1 MNISESISQ
10 AFDSIRTNKLR
21 TFLTLL
27 SIAMGVFALITA
39 GTIITSFEKAV
50 IKQLEDI
57 GETTFWIK
65 REPSIQTGHTWIK
78 YRKRKPI
85 TFREW
90 KELKKMT
97 NSTNLISAH
106 SYTFGMTISAG
117 NLSTDPDVY
126 LVGADN
132 NFFITNAIDVDYGRT
147 FTEEDI
153 DFNRN
158 VAVIGNDVI
167 VKIFPNVNPIGKE
180 IVVKNQRYTVVG
192 VMKTRGAMLGQSKD
206 NMVIIPISNFLKYFA
221 SPWEE
226 SLTISVRALDR
237 NTIESTMDEV
247 IGNLRIIRNVKP
259 WEENTFE
266 IETNETISQQF
277 GSFVNFLSIFGFLSG
292 GFALI
297 AAGVGIMNIMLVAVK
312 ERTREIG
319 IRKAVGAKKR
329 WILLQFIVES
339 ITLCQVGGVF
349 GIIFGILGGYF
360 LGNAIKLP
368 MHFPISWI
376 ILSVV
381 VCTVLGIG
389 FGAYPAYRAANLDPI
404 EALRYE

>member
-1 MNISESISQ
+1 MNISESILQ

-27 SIAMGVFALITA
+27 SISMGVFALIAA

-50 IKQLEDI
+50 LQQLEDI

-65 REPSIQTGHTWIK
+65 KTPSIQTGHTWVK
-78 YRKRKPI
+78 YRKRQPL
-85 TFREW
+85 TYRQW

-97 NSTNLISAH
+97 KSTNLISAH
-106 SYTFGMTISAG
+106 SFTVGTKISAG

-126 LVGADN
+126 LTGADN
-132 NFFITNAIDVDYGRT
+132 TFFITNSIDIDYGRAI
-147 FTEEDI
+147 TEEDLEY
-153 DFNRN
+153 NRN
-158 VAVIGNDVI
+158 VAILGNDVV
-167 VKIFPNVNPIGKE
+167 VKIFPNTNPIGKE
-180 IVVKNQRYTVVG
+180 IIVKNQRYTVVG
-192 VMKTRGAMLGQSKD
+192 VMKSRGAVLGQSKD
-206 NMVIIPISNFLKYFA
+206 NMVIIPITSFLKYFA

-226 SLTISVRALDR
+226 SLTISIRALDR
-237 NTIESTMDEV
+237 QLLEETMDEV
-247 IGNLRIIRNVKP
+247 IGNLRVIRNLKP
-259 WEENTFE
+259 WEANTFE

-277 GSFVNFLSIFGFLSG
+277 GSFVNFLSIFGFISG

-319 IRKAVGAKKR
+319 IRKAVGAKRR
-329 WILLQFIVES
+329 WILWQFILEA

-349 GIIFGILGGYF
+349 GILFGIVGGYL
-360 LGNAIKLP
+360 LGTWIKLP
-368 MHFPISWI
+368 MYFPTSWI

-381 VCTVLGIG
+381 VCTILGMS

-404 EALRYE
+404 ESLRYE

>member
-1 MNISESISQ
+1 MNIGESITQ

-27 SIAMGVFALITA
+27 SIAMGVFALIAA

-50 IKQLEDI
+50 LKQLEDV

-65 REPSIQTGHTWIK
+65 REPAIQTGHTWYK

-106 SYTFGMTISAG
+106 SFTSGMTINAG
-117 NLSTDPDVY
+117 NLSTDPDVF

-132 NFFITNAIDVDYGRT
+132 TFFITNAIDVEIGRT

-153 DFNRN
+153 DYNRN
-158 VAVIGNDVI
+158 VAIIGNDVI
-167 VKIFPNVNPIGKE
+167 VKIFPNTNPLGKE
-180 IVVKNQRYTVVG
+180 IIVKNQRYTVIG

-206 NMVIIPISNFLKYFA
+206 NMVIIPLTNFLKYFA

-237 NTIESTMDEV
+237 TLIESTMDEV
-247 IGNLRIIRNVKP
+247 IGNLRVVRNVKP

-329 WILLQFIVES
+329 WVLWQFIFEA
-339 ITLCQVGGVF
+339 ITLCQVGGII
-349 GIIFGILGGYF
+349 GIILGVVGGYL

-368 MHFPISWI
+368 MYFPISWI
-376 ILSVV
+376 ILSVI
-381 VCTVLGIG
+381 VCTILGIS